1 MDAMIA
7 AIGFGLVTAS
17 ILALGGV
24 GFTLQFGVT
33 NILNLAYGEVMIA
46 AAYAAYLITEAGG
59 SVWLGLAAGAAVG
72 AGLSFVLNRF
82 LFTPFIR
89 HGTNLF
95 GMVIVTVALS
105 FILQNVLLVVFGA
118 TFFSLEMPPSQ
129 SYRVG
134 GMIFTG
140 TGVTILLIAVAA
152 MGAVHLLL
160 KYTRTGKAMRGT
172 AANADLARSCGIP
185 TAHIIDLGWLVSG
198 ALCGAAGVALV
209 MNYPAF
215 TSSTGTEFLIP
226 IVAAAILGGI
236 GHPYG
241 AMLGAVIIG
250 LSTEI
255 MAGVVDPSYKDAFAF
270 AILVVVL
277 LFRPQG
283 ILSEVAAQKDV
294 VA

>member
-1 MDAMIA
+1 MDTLIA

-17 ILALGGV
+17 ILALGAV

-33 NILNLAYGEVMIA
+33 NILNLAYGEIMIA
-46 AAYAAYLITEAGG
+46 SAFAAYVITNAGYSAWWG
-59 SVWLGLAAGAAVG
+59 LLGGAAFG
-72 AGLSFVLNRF
+72 AIFSPLLNR
-82 LFTPFIR
+82 LVFTPFIR

-95 GMVIVTVALS
+95 GMVIVTIALS
-105 FILQNVLLVVFGA
+105 FILQNVLQVIFGA
-118 TFFSLEMPPSQ
+118 TFFSLEMPPPK
-129 SYRVG
+129 SYRAG

-140 TGVTILLIAVAA
+140 TGVAIMAIAVAA
-152 MGAVHLLL
+152 MAAIHLLL
-160 KYTRTGKAMRGT
+160 RYTKVGKAMRGT

-185 TAHIIDLGWLVSG
+185 TARIIDLGWLLSG

-215 TSSTGTEFLIP
+215 TPATGAEFLIP

-241 AMLGAVIIG
+241 AMLGALIIG
-250 LSTEI
+250 VSTEV
-255 MAGVVDPSYKDAFAF
+255 MASLVDPAYKDAFAF
-270 AILVVVL
+270 AILVVVF

-283 ILSEVAAQKDV
+283 IFSEVAVEKDV